1 MQKTKTITGVLLS
14 VNPHVNPHN
23 ANAEAKIVT
32 YRDCLEEM
40 YRLIGCECFDC
51 TTLKL
56 GDQLIDAYVDDEGL
70 MKEPP
75 IALTYIGG
83 RELAGNI
90 LLIGHD
96 DEGNSVSLTKEQID
110 IISSVLSN
118 GLHFFIME

>member
-14 VNPHVNPHN
+14 VNPHN
-23 ANAEAKIVT
+23 AKAEAKIVT

-40 YRLIGCECFDC
+40 YRLIDC

-110 IISSVLSN
+110 IISSVVSN
-118 GLHFFIME
+118 GVQVFIMG

>member
-14 VNPHVNPHN
+14 VNPHN
-23 ANAEAKIVT
+23 AKAEAKIVT

-40 YRLIGCECFDC
+40 YQLIGCECFDC

-70 MKEPP
+70 VKEPP

-110 IISSVLSN
+110 IISSVVSN
-118 GLHFFIME
+118 GLQVFIMG

>member
-1 MQKTKTITGVLLS
+1 MKNTKQITGILIS
-14 VNPHVNPHN
+14 VDPI
-23 ANAEAKIVT
+23 AKTSKASFVT
-32 YRDCLEEM
+32 YNDDIHEM

-110 IISSVLSN
+110 IISSVVSN
-118 GLHFFIME
+118 GLHVFIME